1 MGYWRLVKC
10 WQEWNGDGESALNET
25 ARSKMGKGV
34 GVGAG
39 IEWEVNAN

>member
-1 MGYWRLVKC
+1 MVMER
-10 WQEWNGDGESALNET
+10 ESIECSET

-34 GVGAG
+34 GLGVGAG